1 MMKEN
6 YTIAEVVRITG
17 LSDRTIRHYIS
28 QNVLQGEK
36 ADGVWRF
43 SSEQLSHFMNDPNV
57 LPSIRAKKNAI
68 VYDFMVS
75 KHASDPRMCLL
86 LDLPG
91 ADSQAVSA
99 FFCDAINSGGYE
111 SIRFAFDS
119 LGGHVP
125 RITLKGEPQQVLALV
140 QRFYETI

>member
-1 MMKEN
+1 MKEF
-6 YTIAEVVRITG
+6 YTISDVVAITG
-17 LSDRTIRHYIS
+17 LTDRTIRHYIS
-28 QNVLQGEK
+28 QSVLQGDK
-36 ADGVWRF
+36 ADSAWRF
-43 SSEQLSHFMNDPNV
+43 SAEQLSHFMNDPNV

-75 KHASDPRMCLL
+75 KHAVPRMCMM

-125 RITLKGEPQQVLALV
+125 RITLKGEPQQVLALTA
-140 QRFYETI
+140 RFYETV

>member
-1 MMKEN
+1 MKET
-6 YTIAEVVRITG
+6 YTISDVVRITS
-17 LSDRTIRHYIS
+17 LSDRTIRQYIS
-28 QNVLQGEK
+28 QNVLEGEK
-36 ADGVWRF
+36 KDGIWRF
-43 SSEQLSHFMNDPNV
+43 TPEQICAFMNDPNV

-75 KHASDPRMCLL
+75 KHTSDPRMCLL

-91 ADSQAVSA
+91 VDSQAVSA

-125 RITLKGEPQQVLALV
+125 RITLKGDPQQVLALV
-140 QRFYETI
+140 QHFYETT